1 MSFKLTREEVK
12 AYHDYAK
19 YMDEKLSKVGTC
31 PACNGTTKVNN
42 CPCHNCGGQKQPS
55 KPTGFVPLRPDG
67 TPCVHEY
74 KVRTSSSRTFK
85 RLTCIHCGDQYSI
98 DSGD

>member
-1 MSFKLTREEVK
+1 MSFKLTRQEVK

-31 PACNGTTKVNN
+31 PACNGTTKVNDH
-42 CPCHNCGGQKQPS
+42 PCQNCGGQRTHGV
-55 KPTGFVPLRPDG
+55 PTGYVRLRTDG
-67 TPCVHEY
+67 TPCLHEY
-74 KVRTSSSRTFK
+74 VRQTTSSKTFK
-85 RLTCIHCGDQYSI
+85 RYVCAHCGDQYSI